1 MEEKTIS
8 TKLIYSG
15 RILSLREDTV
25 LLPTGREGKREIVSH
40 PGAVAV
46 IAETEKGFVLVRQ
59 YRKPVEEALWE
70 LPAGKLDPGE
80 EPQKTALRELAEETG
95 YKAGKLVP
103 MGMLYLSP
111 GFSDERMYLFAA
123 EELEEGKA
131 HPDGDEH
138 LQVGFSPGRNSK
150 GCFWR
155 GRSGMPRLWRAFCST
170 LPNPSSEGIFFLGR
184 T

>member
-1 MEEKTIS
+1 M
-8 TKLIYSG
+8 
-15 RILSLREDTV
+15 
-25 LLPTGREGKREIVSH
+25 
-40 PGAVAV
+40 
-46 IAETEKGFVLVRQ
+46 LVRQ

-131 HPDGDEH
+131 HPMGMSICRW
-138 LQVGFSPGRNSK
+138 GFSPGSELQ
-150 GCFWR
+150 
-155 GRSGMPRLWRAFCST
+155 RLLLEGKIRDAKTVAGLCST
-170 LPNPSSEGIFFLGR
+170 LPNPLVREFSLGELNFGSW
-184 T
+184 

>member
-59 YRKPVEEALWE
+59 YRKPGVEALGE

-138 LQVGFSPGRNSK
+138 LQVGFFSREELQ
-150 GCFWR
+150 
-155 GRSGMPRLWRAFCST
+155 RL
-170 LPNPSSEGIFFLGR
+170 LLEGKIRDAKTVAGLLLYFAKSL
-184 T
+184 